1 MVCPRCRAS
10 LDKDSVGRCPNC
22 GMPYAQK
29 ISVVMKTSAVL
40 IASGARSQVYRSV
53 AEVPASL
60 RKTLQDSTSGA
71 NSATILIA
79 DRRGK
84 EEIAKAL
91 DRVPESA
98 AMPAREVRNSW
109 SFRDL
114 SWRNWVGVAI
124 GFASGA
130 MAWLLCSHHW

>member
-1 MVCPRCRAS
+1 MVCPRCRFS
-10 LDKDSVGRCPNC
+10 LEEDSSGQCPNC
-22 GMPYAQK
+22 GMSYARQT
-29 ISVVMKTSAVL
+29 SVVMKTSAVL
-40 IASGARSQVYRSV
+40 IAAGGERQVYRSV

-60 RKTLQDSTSGA
+60 RKILQDSTNGS

-91 DRVPESA
+91 ERVSESVPE
-98 AMPAREVRNSW
+98 PAEVPVR
-109 SFRDL
+109 RMLGL

-124 GFASGA
+124 GFASGVL
-130 MAWLLCSHHW
+130 AWLICAHRW

>member
-1 MVCPRCRAS
+1 MVCPRCRSS
-10 LDKDSVGRCPNC
+10 LEKDSSGKCPSC
-22 GMPYAQK
+22 GMAYARTT
-29 ISVVMKTSAVL
+29 SVVMKTSAVL
-40 IASGARSQVYRSV
+40 IAAGGERQVYRSV

-60 RKTLQDSTSGA
+60 RKVLQDSTSSR

-91 DRVPESA
+91 ERVSEPSSEPPEA
-98 AMPAREVRNSW
+98 PPRRLLG
-109 SFRDL
+109 L

-124 GFASGA
+124 GFASG
-130 MAWLLCSHHW
+130 MLAWLICAHR

>member
-1 MVCPRCRAS
+1 MVCPRCHFS
-10 LDKDSVGRCPNC
+10 LNQDMSGRCPNC
-22 GMPYAQK
+22 GMSYARTT
-29 ISVVMKTSAVL
+29 SVVMKTSAVL
-40 IASGARSQVYRSV
+40 IAAGGERQVYRSV

-60 RKTLQDSTSGA
+60 RKILQESTNSV

-91 DRVPESA
+91 DRVSEAP
-98 AMPAREVRNSW
+98 PAPVANSPW
-109 SFRDL
+109 RMLGL

-124 GFASGA
+124 GFASGLL
-130 MAWLLCSHHW
+130 AWLVCAHHW

>member
-1 MVCPRCRAS
+1 M
-10 LDKDSVGRCPNC
+10 G
-22 GMPYAQK
+22 YARTT
-29 ISVVMKTSAVL
+29 SVVMKTSAVL
-40 IASGARSQVYRSV
+40 IAAGGERQVYRSV

-60 RKTLQDSTSGA
+60 RKILQDSTSSA

-91 DRVPESA
+91 DRVAEAPATPPEN
-98 AMPAREVRNSW
+98 PVRRL
-109 SFRDL
+109 FGL

-124 GFASGA
+124 GFTSGVV
-130 MAWLLCSHHW
+130 AWLICAHHW